1 MDRSEL
7 LEKIGALPPVAG
19 LLTEDFLAGDFGSI
33 LKGQGIEFDEVR
45 RYERGDDVRS
55 IDRNVSA
62 RFGTPYVK
70 MYREEREMTILL
82 LLDGS
87 SSMFAV
93 AGGKNGVNRYE
104 QALIAGALIAFSAER
119 AGQRLGALVFG
130 PGIIRLLPPRKGKTQ
145 SMAFINAALEPE
157 SRRRGSGLGAA
168 LTGADR
174 LLKRRSL
181 IVVISDFLCVDWEQE
196 FQKLS
201 RRHDVIALCIRD
213 PLDRELP
220 PGGLVIMEDPET
232 GDRLYAPTGFSRFR
246 SAWAEWKEERARLW
260 ESICRRSGAAPLEL
274 STDEDASAVLLRFFS
289 ERRRR

>member
-1 MDRSEL
+1 MDRHEL
-7 LEKIGALPPVAG
+7 LKKISALPLMAG
-19 LLTEDFLAGDFGSI
+19 LLTEDLLAGDFGSI

-45 RYERGDDVRS
+45 RYERGDDIRS

-62 RFGTPYVK
+62 RFGAPYVK

-87 SSMFAV
+87 SSMFA
-93 AGGKNGVNRYE
+93 ASGGEKGVNRYE
-104 QALIAGALIAFSAER
+104 QALISGALIAFSAER
-119 AGQRLGALVFG
+119 AGQRLGALFFG
-130 PGIIRLLPPRKGKTQ
+130 PGITRLLPPRKGRAQ

-157 SRRRGSGLGAA
+157 GRRRGSRLGAA

-181 IVVISDFLCVDWEQE
+181 IIVISDFLCVDWEQE
-196 FQKLS
+196 LQRLC

-220 PGGLVIMEDPET
+220 PGGFIIMEDPET
-232 GDRLYAPTGFSRFR
+232 GERLYAPTGFSRFR

-260 ESICRRSGAAPLEL
+260 ESICRRCGAAPLEL
-274 STDEDASAVLLRFFS
+274 STGEEASTVLLRFFS